1 MPDPRIEALERAAAR
16 HWQAPDTEP
25 LGEWLLRAADGF
37 TGRAN
42 SALPLGDP
50 GRPLPA
56 AVTAVAEWYRRRGL
70 RPMIVL
76 PQGAAPDH
84 LENHLNERGWV
95 PRPGSAFT
103 MTADLALPSHSPPGA
118 RSSRLPALLSH
129 SPPGARSRRLPSS
142 LVASSSLVSPDA
154 DAPFGSRGDSDVE
167 FAAEPDEAFLGLYRY
182 RGQDLPPMA
191 RTLLMSAPWQAFG
204 SIRRDGR
211 AVAVGRVSVA
221 DDLGVLT
228 AVEVDPAYHRQGLG
242 TAITAGLAAA
252 AAARDAK
259 RILLQVETTNDPARA
274 LYFRCGFQ
282 DSHRYQYMMAP

>member
-16 HWQAPDTEP
+16 HWQAPDIAP
-25 LGEWLLRAADGF
+25 LGEWQLRAAAGF

-50 GRPLPA
+50 GCPLPA
-56 AVTAVAEWYRRRGL
+56 AVTAVEQWYRRRDL

-76 PQGAAPDH
+76 PQGTGPDQ
-84 LENHLNERGWV
+84 LENHLNERRWA
-95 PRPGSAFT
+95 PRPGPAFV
-103 MTADLALPSHSPPGA
+103 MLAEVAALPASPA
-118 RSSRLPALLSH
+118 
-129 SPPGARSRRLPSS
+129 
-142 LVASSSLVSPDA
+142 
-154 DAPFGSRGDSDVE
+154 DVE
-167 FAAEPDEAFLGLYRY
+167 FAPEPDEAFLRLYRY
-182 RGQDLPPMA
+182 RGQDLPPIA

-204 SIRRDGR
+204 RIRRDGR

-252 AAARDAK
+252 AARQGAR
-259 RILLQVETTNDPARA
+259 RILLQVETSNEAARA
-274 LYFRCGFQ
+274 LYFRCGFT
-282 DSHRYQYMMAP
+282 DSHRYHYMMAP

>member
-1 MPDPRIEALERAAAR
+1 MPDPKIQALERDAAR

-50 GRPLPA
+50 GRPLPE

-84 LENHLNERGWV
+84 LENHLNERGWL
-95 PRPGSAFT
+95 PRSGPAFVMVAEIGELSA
-103 MTADLALPSHSPPGA
+103 
-118 RSSRLPALLSH
+118 SRT
-129 SPPGARSRRLPSS
+129 
-142 LVASSSLVSPDA
+142 
-154 DAPFGSRGDSDVE
+154 DVE
-167 FAAEPDEAFLGLYRY
+167 FTTEPDAAFLGLYRY
-182 RGQDLPPMA
+182 RGQDLPPIA
-191 RTLLMSAPWQAFG
+191 RMLMMSAPWQAFG
-204 SIRRDGR
+204 SLRRDGR

-228 AVEVDPAYHRQGLG
+228 AVEVDAAHQRQGLG

-252 AAARDAK
+252 AAARGAT
-259 RILLQVETTNDPARA
+259 RILLQVETGNDPARA
-274 LYFRCGFQ
+274 LYFRCGFR